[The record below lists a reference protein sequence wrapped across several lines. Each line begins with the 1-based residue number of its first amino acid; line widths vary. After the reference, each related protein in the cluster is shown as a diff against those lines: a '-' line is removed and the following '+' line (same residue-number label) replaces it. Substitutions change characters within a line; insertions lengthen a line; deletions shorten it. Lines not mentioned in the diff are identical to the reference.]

1 MNKNQIK
8 LVITIC
14 TIFIV
19 FFPIRSNAKIVVNKY
34 GAYDTDVTFTDT
46 YFNPIRQVEETNTYR
61 GYKIWGGGG
70 TKSFSEMRGGWHQG
84 YTSNSIPVTYEVTY
98 CYDEAYKMIDLVND
112 FRKSEG
118 KEPVVVNDVMMEI
131 AMERA
136 AQVALFFSHDRP
148 DTLSNSATGFFING
162 ENIALGMREAE
173 GNINLWKKSD
183 GHRKNMLSN
192 SWKYAGY
199 GIVRIKEAND
209 DFEQTIAVQIFTPM
223 KGGYAPKLENGDVVK
238 GEHIDLATTPLT
250 HLQDYKECYTAD
262 LNPEYLNYVG
272 AYIRQ
277 EENVSPDNHSNWC
290 THNPINK
297 DAKDVLSSDMTEA
310 SVIQCEIGDLFSYR
324 AGVIVQYERY
334 YTGSGVY
341 GKTDV
346 QLSADQYSLSSS
358 DTSVCKIENGR
369 ITPVG
374 EGTATITFTWLQ
386 NPQYT
391 SSFVIRV
398 GGVETY
404 KDAKGITY
412 ETVDKKEGE
421 RKAVITAVSD
431 NVKSVAI
438 PESVKINGW
447 TYKVTAIAPKAF
459 YNHKK
464 LTKVTIGSNVT
475 EIGKQAFYKCTGMQS
490 VIIGKNVKTI
500 GSEAFYGCKKLKKIT
515 SYSGA
520 LKKVGKNAIKGVS
533 KKLVIRVPRSK
544 KKVMQTVKENGYAR
558 MVYRRP
564 ASKLKKYRKLF
575 KKSTGFK
582 KSMKIKE

>member
-1 MNKNQIK
+1 MKKILQMA
-8 LVITIC
+8 VTAFTIC
-14 TIFIV
+14 FLIPV
-19 FFPIRSNAKIVVNKY
+19 AANAKIVVNKY
-34 GAYDTDVTFTDT
+34 GAYDTYYPWTSTS
-46 YFNPIRQVEETNTYR
+46 FNPIKQVEETHN
-61 GYKIWGGGG
+61 YKGTRIWSGGNFTRDGFEYP
-70 TKSFSEMRGGWHQG
+70 SSV
-84 YTSNSIPVTYEVTY
+84 IPVTYEVTY

-199 GIVRIKEAND
+199 GIVRIKAAND

-238 GEHIDLATTPLT
+238 GDRIDLATTPLT
-250 HLQDYKECYTAD
+250 HRQDYKECYTAD

-277 EENVSPDNHSNWC
+277 EENVLPDNHSNWC

-310 SVIQCEIGDLFSYR
+310 SVIQCEIGDSFSYR

-391 SSFVIRV
+391 SSFVMRV

-421 RKAVITAVSD
+421 RKAVITGVSD
-431 NVKSVAI
+431 NVKSVTI

-475 EIGKQAFYKCTGMQS
+475 EIGKQAFYKCTGMRS
-490 VIIGKNVKTI
+490 VIIGKSVKTI
-500 GSEAFYGCKKLKKIT
+500 GSAAFYGCKKLKKIT

>member
-34 GAYDTDVTFTDT
+34 GAYDTYYPWTSTLPNPFT
-46 YFNPIRQVEETNTYR
+46 QQEETHN
-61 GYKIWGGGG
+61 YKGTRIWSGGHFDESGVEYP
-70 TKSFSEMRGGWHQG
+70 SSV
-84 YTSNSIPVTYEVTY
+84 IPVSYEVTY

-199 GIVRIKEAND
+199 GIVRIKAAND

-358 DTSVCKIENGR
+358 DTSVCKIENGK

-374 EGTATITFTWLQ
+374 EGTATITFIWLQ

-391 SSFVIRV
+391 SSFVMRV
-398 GGVETY
+398 GGVETF

-464 LTKVTIGSNVT
+464 LTRVTIGSNVT

-544 KKVMQTVKENGYAR
+544 KKVMQRVKENGYAR

>member
-46 YFNPIRQVEETNTYR
+46 YFNPIKQVEETNTYR
-61 GYKIWGGGG
+61 GYKLWGAGGQA
-70 TKSFSEMRGGWHQG
+70 FSEQRGGWNLG
-84 YTSNSIPVTYEVTY
+84 YSSNSIPVTYEVTY

-136 AQVALFFSHDRP
+136 AQVALFFSHERP
-148 DTLSNSATGFFING
+148 DTLDNVATGMFING

-173 GNINLWKKSD
+173 GNINLWKESD

-199 GIVRIKEAND
+199 GIVRIKEANN
-209 DFEQTIAVQIFTPM
+209 DFEQTIAVQIFTSV

-238 GEHIDLATTPLT
+238 GDRIDLATTPLT
-250 HLQDYKECYTAD
+250 HRQDYTEQYTTD
-262 LNPEYLNYVG
+262 LNPEYLYYVG
-272 AYIRQ
+272 AYVEQ
-277 EENVSPDNHSNWC
+277 LENVASDNDSYWY

-297 DAKDVLSSDMTEA
+297 DTKDIRVNGTEA
-310 SVIQCEIGDLFSYR
+310 SVIQCEIGDSFSYR
-324 AGVIVQYERY
+324 AGVIVQCERY

-341 GKTDV
+341 EETDV
-346 QLSADQYSLSSS
+346 QLPADQYSLSSS

-386 NPQYT
+386 NLQYT
-391 SSFVIRV
+391 SSFVMRV

-421 RKAVITAVSD
+421 RKAVITGVSD
-431 NVKSVAI
+431 NVKSVTI

-500 GSEAFYGCKKLKKIT
+500 GSEAFYKCKKLKKIT

-575 KKSTGFK
+575 KSSTGYK